1 MKNESKSDSQITMVC
16 NDCLIEKPIDQFRPY
31 TKKRKNKVYHS
42 RIKSC
47 RPCENKQRRERVKKN
62 PEKTRESYKRYYQ
75 KNKSNPLF
83 YLKKIARHHVYAA
96 LKKNSST
103 KKQKTE
109 KYIGCTIEF
118 LKEHI
123 EKQFD
128 NQMTWENYG
137 SYWHIDHIIP
147 LGLATT
153 ESELIQLLHYTNL
166 QPLEA
171 SANILKAM
179 KLDY

>member
-1 MKNESKSDSQITMVC
+1 MKNESKSDSQTTMAC
-16 NDCLIEKPIDQFRPY
+16 RCCLIKKPIDQFRKY
-31 TKKRKNKVYHS
+31 KKKIKDKEHEF
-42 RIKSC
+42 ILKSC
-47 RPCENKQRRERVKKN
+47 RPCENKQRKERTKKN
-62 PEKTRESYKRYYQ
+62 PEKTKEMYKRYYE

-83 YLKKIARHHVYAA
+83 YLKKIARNHVYAA
-96 LKKNSST
+96 LKKKSKT
-103 KKQKTE
+103 KRQKTE
-109 KYIGCTIEF
+109 EYIGCTIEF

-123 EKQFD
+123 EKQFKD
-128 NQMTWENYG
+128 QMTWENYG

-153 ESELIQLLHYTNL
+153 ESELMQLLHYTNL